1 MKSNMEIENINIQLQ
16 KDLHTCCKHLE
27 NVNRNNTSMR
37 EKLEMFY
44 KINVNAIKKLRKP
57 VDEGWADL
65 HCKRD
70 VEMETTGEGFL
81 DKSV

>member
-1 MKSNMEIENINIQLQ
+1 
-16 KDLHTCCKHLE
+16 
-27 NVNRNNTSMR
+27 MR